1 VIGEIMNLEFSEIKL
16 YNPGVLKTKLPAS
29 IFADLTRDLQLQV
42 NNNPEKYNSKLAGQI
57 ETELEYVIN
66 GQFKD
71 CIEQTFLEYRR
82 RFDFYLDKDYIINN
96 GSWVNFQKK
105 HEYNPIH
112 FHYQDISWV
121 IWISIPYDLQEE
133 LNMPNVRDS
142 NYKVASKFQFI
153 YNSFDGGI
161 STTQLDID
169 KTWEGSLIMF
179 PNYLKHQVYP
189 FQTSDEHRISI
200 SGNIEIKK

>member
-1 VIGEIMNLEFSEIKL
+1 MNLEFSEIKL
-16 YNPGVLKTKLPAS
+16 YNPGVLKTKIPAS
-29 IFADLTRDLQLQV
+29 IFADLTRDLQKQV
-42 NNNPEKYNSKLAGQI
+42 DNKPEKYNSRLAGQL

-66 GQFKD
+66 GQFRD
-71 CIEQTFLEYRR
+71 CLEQTFFEYRR
-82 RFDFYLDKDYIINN
+82 RFNFHEHKDYIIDSNA
-96 GSWVNFQKK
+96 WVNFQKK

-112 FHYQDISWV
+112 YHYKDISWV
-121 IWISIPYDLQEE
+121 IWIAIPYDLEEE
-133 LNMPNVRDS
+133 LNMPNVRES

-189 FQTSDEHRISI
+189 FQTSNEPRVSI
-200 SGNIEIKK
+200 SGNIDIRN

>member
-1 VIGEIMNLEFSEIKL
+1 MNLEFSEIKL
-16 YNPGVLKTKLPAS
+16 YNPGVLKTRIPAS
-29 IFADLTRDLQLQV
+29 IFADLTRDLQKQID
-42 NNNPEKYNSKLAGQI
+42 NKPKKYNTFLVGQI
-57 ETELEYVIN
+57 ETEFQYVIN
-66 GQFKD
+66 GQFRD
-71 CIEQTFLEYRR
+71 CIEQTYLEYSRK
-82 RFDFYLDKDYIINN
+82 FNFYENQNYIIDNDA
-96 GSWVNFQKK
+96 WANFQKK

-112 FHYQDISWV
+112 FHHKAISWV
-121 IWISIPYDLQEE
+121 TWITIPYDLEEE
-133 LNMPNVRDS
+133 LNMPNVKEAHVK
-142 NYKVASKFQFI
+142 YASKFEFI

-200 SGNIEIKK
+200 SGNIDIRN

>member
-1 VIGEIMNLEFSEIKL
+1 MNLEFSEIKL
-16 YNPGVLKTKLPAS
+16 YNPGVLKTRIPAS
-29 IFADLTRDLQLQV
+29 IFADLTRDLQKQV
-42 NNNPEKYNSKLAGQI
+42 DNKPKKYNAFLIGQI
-57 ETELEYVIN
+57 ETEFEYVIS
-66 GQFKD
+66 GQFRD
-71 CIEQTFLEYRR
+71 CIEQTYLEYSRK
-82 RFDFYLDKDYIINN
+82 FNFHQNQNYIIDNDA
-96 GSWVNFQKK
+96 WVNFQKK

-112 FHYQDISWV
+112 FHHKAISWV
-121 IWISIPYDLQEE
+121 IWIAIPYDLEEE
-133 LNMPNVRDS
+133 LNMPNVRES

-189 FQTSDEHRISI
+189 FQTSNEPRVSI
-200 SGNIEIKK
+200 SGNIDIRN

>member
-1 VIGEIMNLEFSEIKL
+1 MNLEFSEIKL
-16 YNPGVLKTKLPAS
+16 YNPGVLKTKIPAS
-29 IFADLTRDLQLQV
+29 IFADLTRDLQKQV
-42 NNNPEKYNSKLAGQI
+42 DNKPKNYNSFLAGQL

-66 GQFKD
+66 GQFRE
-71 CIEQTFLEYRR
+71 CVEQTFLEYRR
-82 RFDFYLDKDYIINN
+82 KFNFYEDKDYVIDNDA
-96 GSWVNFQKK
+96 WVNFQKK

-112 FHYQDISWV
+112 FHYKDISWV
-121 IWISIPYDLQEE
+121 IWIAIPYDLEEE
-133 LNMPNVRDS
+133 LNMPNVKES
-142 NYKVASKFQFI
+142 NLKVASKFQFI

-161 STTQLDID
+161 NTTLLDID

>member
-1 VIGEIMNLEFSEIKL
+1 MNLEFSEIKL
-16 YNPGVLKTKLPAS
+16 YNPGVLKTRIPAS
-29 IFADLTRDLQLQV
+29 IFADLTRDLQKQV
-42 NNNPEKYNSKLAGQI
+42 DNKPKKYNAFLIGQI
-57 ETELEYVIN
+57 ETEFEYVIS
-66 GQFKD
+66 GQFRD
-71 CIEQTFLEYRR
+71 CIEQTYLEYSRK
-82 RFDFYLDKDYIINN
+82 FNFYENQNYIIDNDA
-96 GSWVNFQKK
+96 WANFQKK

-112 FHYQDISWV
+112 FHHKAISWV
-121 IWISIPYDLQEE
+121 TWITIPYDLEEE
-133 LNMPNVRDS
+133 LNMPNVKEAHVK
-142 NYKVASKFQFI
+142 YASKFEFI

>member
-1 VIGEIMNLEFSEIKL
+1 MNLEFSEIKL
-16 YNPGVLKTKLPAS
+16 YNPGVLKTRIPAS
-29 IFADLTRDLQLQV
+29 IFADLTRDLQKQID
-42 NNNPEKYNSKLAGQI
+42 NKPKKYNTFLVGQI
-57 ETELEYVIN
+57 ETEFQYVIN
-66 GQFKD
+66 GQFRD
-71 CIEQTFLEYRR
+71 CIEQTYLEYSRK
-82 RFDFYLDKDYIINN
+82 FNFYENQNYIIDNDA
-96 GSWVNFQKK
+96 WANFQKK

-112 FHYQDISWV
+112 FHHKAISWV
-121 IWISIPYDLQEE
+121 TWITIPYDLEEE
-133 LNMPNVRDS
+133 LNMPNVKEAHVK
-142 NYKVASKFQFI
+142 YASKFEFI

>member
-1 VIGEIMNLEFSEIKL
+1 MNLEFSEIKL
-16 YNPGVLKTKLPAS
+16 YNPGVLKTRIPVS
-29 IFADLTRDLQLQV
+29 IFAELTCDLQKQV
-42 NNNPEKYNSKLAGQI
+42 DNNPEKYNTNLAGQL
-57 ETELEYVIN
+57 ETEFQYVIN
-66 GQFKD
+66 GQFRE

-82 RFDFYLDKDYIINN
+82 KFNFYENYDYVIDNDA
-96 GSWVNFQKK
+96 WVNFQKK

-112 FHYQDISWV
+112 FHHKAISWV
-121 IWISIPYDLQEE
+121 TWIAIPYDLEEE
-133 LNMPNVRDS
+133 LNMPNVRES
-142 NYKVASKFQFI
+142 NYKVASKFEFI
-153 YNSFDGGI
+153 YNSLDGGI

-200 SGNIEIKK
+200 SGNIDIRN

>member
-1 VIGEIMNLEFSEIKL
+1 MNLEFSEIKL
-16 YNPGVLKTKLPAS
+16 YNPGVLKTRIPAS
-29 IFADLTRDLQLQV
+29 IFADLTRDLQKQV
-42 NNNPEKYNSKLAGQI
+42 DNKPKKYNAFLIGQI
-57 ETELEYVIN
+57 ETEFEYVIS
-66 GQFKD
+66 GQFRD
-71 CIEQTFLEYRR
+71 CIEQTYLEYSRK
-82 RFDFYLDKDYIINN
+82 FNFHQNQNYIIDNDA
-96 GSWVNFQKK
+96 WVNFQKK

-112 FHYQDISWV
+112 FHHKAISWV
-121 IWISIPYDLQEE
+121 TWITIPYDLEEE
-133 LNMPNVRDS
+133 LNMPNVKEAHVK
-142 NYKVASKFQFI
+142 YASKFEFI
-153 YNSFDGGI
+153 YNSLDGGI